1 MEFNGVVKV
10 ESNDDEFV
18 VKYPSEDFRLGTQV
32 AVNTSQIAF
41 FCQIIGLHRW
51 IKKKHFEI

>member
-32 AVNTSQIAF
+32 VVNTSKIAF
-41 FCQIIGLHRW
+41 FV
-51 IKKKHFEI
+51 KS